1 MENVVKI
8 NAQTRFYLLL
18 GNPVNHSL
26 SPLIHNSAFQALNL
40 NYRYLAAHV
49 EEERI
54 EEAVKG
60 LRALSAA
67 GANVTS
73 PFKKAVIPYLDAI
86 SPESG
91 VIRSVNTIVNREGS
105 LSGTTT
111 DGAGFY
117 HSLTQSAPD
126 YRLEQP
132 AMIIGAGGSA
142 RAVAYTLARAGVSE
156 MFIIN
161 RSIDKAEA
169 LADLVKKETLLHRCT
184 VLPLIAEEL
193 HQVVSACRLFVYT
206 LPVDS
211 KEFTVALEKS
221 SLPFRESL
229 LFDLRYSPNQS
240 GVMRYFNQSG
250 GRAFNGLGM
259 LLWQAV
265 LAFELFTGH
274 KAPVEIMHQ
283 AMEQ

>member
-1 MENVVKI
+1 MVKI

-40 NYRYLAAHV
+40 NYRYLTAHV

-73 PFKKAVIPYLDAI
+73 PFKEAVIPYLDAI
-86 SPESG
+86 SPEAG
-91 VIRSVNTIVNREGS
+91 IIRSVNTIVNREGS

-132 AMIIGAGGSA
+132 AMIIGAGGAA

-169 LADLVKKETLLHRCT
+169 LADLVKKETPLHRCT
-184 VLPLIAEEL
+184 ALPLVAEEL

-206 LPVDS
+206 LSVDS
-211 KEFTVALEKS
+211 KEFTAALEKS

-229 LFDLRYSPNQS
+229 LFDLRYSPNLS
-240 GVMRYFNQSG
+240 AVMKYFNKSG

-274 KAPVEIMHQ
+274 KAPVEIMNQ